1 MSVTASSSQ
10 PERRELSAK
19 VTLAMVLASE
29 TVFFGTLVISYLYL
43 RSGQTDWPYLQHSV
57 SRLIVPGLNSLVLVL
72 SAWIVRRAQTAIWD
86 GSTGG
91 LNRNLWLAW
100 LLGLLFIAGQ
110 VFEFQRSG
118 MYPSDPAF
126 GGVFFALMGFH
137 ALHVLAGMLVLAL
150 IGLRSRLGDFNSQ
163 EHIAVD
169 ASSWFWYY
177 VTAVWLVLFAVL
189 YLV

>member
-10 PERRELSAK
+10 PERKELSAK

-29 TVFFGTLVISYLYL
+29 SVFFGMLVMSYLYL
-43 RSGQTDWPYLQHSV
+43 RNGQAGWPYLQHSL

-72 SAWIVRRAQTAIWD
+72 SAWVVRRAQVAIQG

-91 LNRNLWLAW
+91 LNRNLWVAW

-150 IGLRSRLGDFNSQ
+150 IGLRAWLGDFDSQ
-163 EHIAVD
+163 DHIAVD
-169 ASSWFWYY
+169 GGSWFWYY